1 MPAHYI
7 TLTAT
12 NKRIPVPDYVAQLKK
27 VFENDPDTEY
37 VHGLAGFWPT
47 SGAAIRREF
56 RQSIH
61 ERINTRGGQDWRNH
75 ATEREHAARRD
86 CRAIRARVTERV
98 IVRRLETPA
107 LNRRFAHLLYT
118 DDDF

>member
-12 NKRIPVPDYVAQLKK
+12 SKRIPVRAYTAQLKA
-27 VFENDPDTEY
+27 VFAADPAIEY
-37 VHGLAGFWPT
+37 SHGLTTWWPVT
-47 SGAAIRREF
+47 GADIRREF

-61 ERINTRGGQDWRNH
+61 ERINTRGGQDWRNQT
-75 ATEREHAARRD
+75 TEREHAARRD